1 MTGSIRFR
9 VSPKS
14 ASVYIDGALV
24 GKVEEFDGLSD
35 HLELDGGMHQLE
47 LRAEG
52 YETYRGQIDVAV
64 GRTLTERVSLKKI
77 KAVK

>member
-1 MTGSIRFR
+1 MGT
-9 VSPKS
+9 
-14 ASVYIDGALV
+14 
-24 GKVEEFDGLSD
+24 VEEFDGLSD

-52 YETYRGQIDVAV
+52 YESYRGKLDVEV
-64 GRTLTERVSLKKI
+64 GKTLTERISLKKI

>member
-1 MTGSIRFR
+1 MTGSIRLR
-9 VSPKS
+9 ASPSS

-24 GKVEEFDGLSD
+24 GKVDEFDGFTD

-52 YETYRGQIDVAV
+52 YETYRGQIDVEV
-64 GRTLTERVSLKKI
+64 GKTLTERISLKKI
-77 KAVK
+77 KEVK